1 MKNIGVL
8 LIILCVTLLLGGV
21 ANAEMYKWVDEK
33 GVIHFTDNEP
43 YETGAVG
50 EIEVIP
56 TYENSS
62 QVPGGS
68 FDETVD
74 TDSSVYGEP
83 SIEEQVK
90 EVQKPVVELYTTSWC
105 PYCAKARAY
114 FRQRGISFKEYDI
127 EKDKSAAR
135 RKIRLGSRKGVPFAV
150 VNGEKIHG
158 FSAVAYERALNRNR

>member
-1 MKNIGVL
+1 MKNVGVL
-8 LIILCVTLLLGGV
+8 LIILYVTLLLGGV

-33 GVIHFTDNEP
+33 GVMHFTDHQP
-43 YETGAVG
+43 YNTGAVG

-62 QVPGGS
+62 QVPGES
-68 FDETVD
+68 SDETVNY
-74 TDSSVYGEP
+74 DSSVYGEP

-90 EVQKPVVELYTTSWC
+90 EVQKPRVELYTTSWC
-105 PYCAKARAY
+105 PYCAKARDY

-158 FSAVAYERALNRNR
+158 FAPVAYEKALSEKR